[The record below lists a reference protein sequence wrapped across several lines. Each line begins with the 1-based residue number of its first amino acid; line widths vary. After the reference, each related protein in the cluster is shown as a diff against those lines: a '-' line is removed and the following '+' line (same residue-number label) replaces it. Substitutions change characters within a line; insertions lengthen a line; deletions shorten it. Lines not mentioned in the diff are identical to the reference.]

1 MEPFDDANGQPGLG
15 NEQSPTKVSI
25 DATEGRFG
33 TCVAYGP
40 SAGIGL
46 PIKVAE
52 QRPLV
57 MVHPCAHAHYHA
69 SHALVADGGHPFL
82 QFIVDFGDHSPDAWG
97 VNASVAGTATHVR
110 LVDSTAGHKVY
121 RQADL
126 ATPHWQVHAVG
137 EALETLGALP
147 PVDILYVD
155 WLSWMNP
162 EGYGEPLVFLEA
174 MRVYAHK
181 IRDGGLVVLDHKH
194 HHLNGGPVD
203 WFTFPESP
211 TFEVLPGIEMVNEG
225 TVEWLGPDLYGE
237 CQSHSASV
245 FSVHHTAPTAS
256 EASASAA
263 HENGGGAVSVGQATP
278 FDWDKAMRAWFEVN
292 VPELRFGV
300 DGPHVHPSPN
310 SLASAESIPSLA
322 HHHLHPNALTVEQWM
337 DLWMMVNDEH
347 EGDPE
352 LPLIPAEA
360 VEPEPFSPRFR
371 NWFRTDPL
379 A

>member
-1 MEPFDDANGQPGLG
+1 MEPSDKANGQPVP
-15 NEQSPTKVSI
+15 S
-25 DATEGRFG
+25 DAESSAEPSKDAIEGRFG

-46 PIKVAE
+46 PIRVAE
-52 QRPLV
+52 HRPLV

-69 SHALVADGGHPFL
+69 SHALVADAGHPFL

-110 LVDSTAGHKVY
+110 LLDSTDGHKVY
-121 RQADL
+121 RHAGL

-137 EALETLGALP
+137 EALETLLSLP

-174 MRVYAHK
+174 MKVYAHK

-203 WFTFPESP
+203 WFTFPEASR
-211 TFEVLPGIEMVNEG
+211 FEVLPGIEMTNEG
-225 TVEWLGPDLYGE
+225 PVEWLGPDLYGKT
-237 CQSHSASV
+237 QSHAASV
-245 FSVHHTAPTAS
+245 FSVHHVASARS
-256 EASASAA
+256 EAPSSAVKVSEAGAA
-263 HENGGGAVSVGQATP
+263 PAHDAAP
-278 FDWDKAMRAWFEVN
+278 FDWDKAMKAWFEMN
-292 VPELRFGV
+292 VPELRSGV
-300 DGPHVHPSPN
+300 SGACIHLSSSSDEFDGSAHTGTHHSMHP
-310 SLASAESIPSLA
+310 E
-322 HHHLHPNALTVEQWM
+322 ALTVEQWM

-352 LPLIPAEA
+352 LPPIP
-360 VEPEPFSPRFR
+360 VEVTESEPLSPRFM
-371 NWFRTDPL
+371 NWFRTGSPF
-379 A
+379 